1 MKDYI
6 LSLIEEIVSKKILEY
21 VKLDSASLNENWI
34 LKFENGDKLFLK
46 KNNNKSIEE
55 VSKKDIII
63 DHINKQSEVKM
74 KKNMYIYYDN
84 IIWSISTYIKGR
96 HYLLNSENDLKE
108 AVKNLNFIHNL
119 YFDYK
124 ICNGIKSCNNMYDIE
139 DINELEE
146 LISLKEYKK
155 INKYTKELQDI
166 NKVLLELPKVII
178 HGDYHGKNL
187 IYNLQSN
194 KLIATLDCD
203 NIEFSSRILDI
214 AYAALLLCRK
224 ESGSFNINKK
234 LFYEFH
240 KIYFANE
247 KLLIEE
253 FEIYRY
259 LLYMR
264 LIPKKK
270 YIQSLKKY
278 NYNYLYNYIEWSI
291 LALER
296 AQKLELNFLKGYI

>member
-1 MKDYI
+1 MKEYI

-21 VKLDSASLNENWI
+21 EKLDSASLNENWI

-55 VSKKDIII
+55 ISKKDIII
-63 DHINKQSEVKM
+63 DHINKKSKVKM
-74 KKNMYIYYDN
+74 KKNMYICYDN
-84 IIWSISTYIKGR
+84 IIWSISNYIKGR
-96 HYLLNSENDLKE
+96 HYLLNSESDLKE

-124 ICNGIKSCNNMYDIE
+124 ICNEIKSCNNMCDIR
-139 DINELEE
+139 DINGLEE
-146 LISLKEYKK
+146 LILSKEYKK
-155 INKYTKELQDI
+155 IDKYIKEIQDI
-166 NKVLLELPKVII
+166 NKVLFKLPKVII

-187 IYNLQSN
+187 IYNKESN
-194 KLIATLDCD
+194 ELIATLDYD
-203 NIEFSSRILDI
+203 NIDFSSRILDI

-224 ESGSFNINKK
+224 ESGNFNINQK

-270 YIQSLKKY
+270 YIQSLRKY
-278 NYNYLYNYIEWSI
+278 NYNYVYKYIEWSI

-296 AQKLELNFLKGYI
+296 AQKLDLNFLKGYI